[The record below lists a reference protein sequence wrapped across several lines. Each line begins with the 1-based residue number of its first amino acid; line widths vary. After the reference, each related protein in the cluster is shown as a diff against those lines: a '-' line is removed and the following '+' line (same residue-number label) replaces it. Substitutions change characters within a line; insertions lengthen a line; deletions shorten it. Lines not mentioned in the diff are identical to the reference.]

1 MTESINPATKKP
13 SRLHKEIITEILQL
27 LEDAEIINPDNKQHA
42 IAFEV
47 VSPINTQSQSEEE
60 TVNLKISPDIS
71 VTLSTQDHLDL
82 IDGKISE
89 VTINQYTIRRRL
101 GTRPVAY
108 DTDGTKLFNLYFDVF
123 NQQGDHLGSKLH
135 NQNKPQYVPPKGN
148 IRTIRRRPLIT
159 PQIPPQK

>member
-47 VSPINTQSQSEEE
+47 VSPINTQSLSQSES
-60 TVNLKISPDIS
+60 VSLKISPDIS
-71 VTLSTQDHLDL
+71 ITLFTQDYLDL

-89 VTINQYTIRRRL
+89 VTANQYTIRRRL

-108 DTDGTKLFNLYFDVF
+108 DTDGTKLFNLYFDVL
-123 NQQGDHLGSKLH
+123 NQQDELLGSKKH
-135 NQNKPQYVPPKGN
+135 NQNKPKNPEY
-148 IRTIRRRPLIT
+148 
-159 PQIPPQK
+159 QKS